1 MKIKMSFKKSIA
13 LLFVVLNITSLPTY
27 ADVSKNFKDNCG
39 STTAKIVQ
47 SVRLVK
53 LASDTNKDSKGIYI
67 TDSTGKT
74 RFIPGG
80 QYYPENYLSNEMR
93 KIAMAAVLSN
103 VRVNIC
109 ASEAYTPNHVWA
121 IELAAE

>member
-1 MKIKMSFKKSIA
+1 MNFKKSIA

-27 ADVSKNFKDNCG
+27 ADVSKNFKGNCG

>member
-1 MKIKMSFKKSIA
+1 MKIKMNFKKSIA
-13 LLFVVLNITSLPTY
+13 LLFIALNIASLPTY
-27 ADVSKNFKDNCG
+27 AGVSKTFKDKCA
-39 STTAKIVQ
+39 STTAKLVQ
-47 SVRLVK
+47 SVQLVK
-53 LASDTNKDSKGIYI
+53 LASDTNKGSKGIYI

>member
-1 MKIKMSFKKSIA
+1 MNFKKSIA

>member
-1 MKIKMSFKKSIA
+1 MKIKMNFKKSIA